1 MQLPN
6 DFLIDIPRS
15 FSHVNEYFATV
26 FEKKKRRENLLE
38 SDSIETARGDIFKN
52 DRFKRYR
59 TNRFYVL
66 FFLKKKDSRHIIIQ
80 YIIYL
85 LDFNNARILEA
96 FRIR

>member
-66 FFLKKKDSRHIIIQ
+66 FFFFERKKILGISSINIL
-80 YIIYL
+80 YIYL
-85 LDFNNARILEA
+85 ILTM
-96 FRIR
+96 RGY